1 MLQYQALSILFLI
14 YWSFVSLPMFPFFVF
29 YCNFTKKVIFCK
41 AYIVLLDNTKIIL
54 YNFVILKN
62 TKNYKRILMSQE
74 EKFLECLAKATKG
87 KKDLSNFE
95 VLNLLSVYFVALII
109 IFKITR
115 LEIKKF

>member
-1 MLQYQALSILFLI
+1 
-14 YWSFVSLPMFPFFVF
+14 
-29 YCNFTKKVIFCK
+29 
-41 AYIVLLDNTKIIL
+41 
-54 YNFVILKN
+54 
-62 TKNYKRILMSQE
+62 MSQE

-95 VLNLLSVYFVALII
+95 VLEFAFSIFVALII

>member
-1 MLQYQALSILFLI
+1 
-14 YWSFVSLPMFPFFVF
+14 MFPFFVF

-62 TKNYKRILMSQE
+62 TKNYKMIPMSQE

-95 VLNLLSVYFVALII
+95 VLEFAFSIFCCLDNYIQNNKARDKKILKLL
-109 IFKITR
+109 KGD
-115 LEIKKF
+115 EK